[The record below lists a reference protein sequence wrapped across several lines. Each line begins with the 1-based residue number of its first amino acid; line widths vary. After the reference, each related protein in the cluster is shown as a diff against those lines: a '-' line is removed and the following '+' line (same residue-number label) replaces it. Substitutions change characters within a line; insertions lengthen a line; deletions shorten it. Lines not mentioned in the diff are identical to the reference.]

1 MIDRNI
7 YFVKKVYN
15 LFGDNMTNIP
25 HTAIRY
31 LHHKLSC
38 GRVISV
44 GFTVPEN
51 KQGKMVMA
59 FAFCS
64 EIDNFSRKKARA
76 LLHARIEHNHPKVME
91 AEQKAGEHIN
101 DVIVRTWND
110 NKIKLTPMAWMPEYM
125 NGVTMERIGVNSIP
139 TAVMVG

>member
-1 MIDRNI
+1 MTDTP
-7 YFVKKVYN
+7 
-15 LFGDNMTNIP
+15 NMT
-25 HTAIRY
+25 IRY

-38 GRVISV
+38 GRVLSV

-51 KQGKMVMA
+51 KQGKMIMA

-76 LLHARIEHNHPKVME
+76 LLHARIGHNHPKVME

-110 NKIKLTPMAWMPEYM
+110 NKIKLTPIAWTTDYM
-125 NGVTMERIGVNSIP
+125 NGVTMERVGVNSMP
-139 TAVMVG
+139 TTVGTVG